1 MGEALLVW
9 ISAGII
15 LFVGVM
21 NVALAVYTW
30 TLLKSIRKLLE
41 ANIYLNTE
49 AAADLLR
56 FWINRGY
63 ERGVN
68 DTLKKVAEEGANLG

>member
-41 ANIYLNTE
+41 ANIYLNME
-49 AAADLLR
+49 AADLLR
-56 FWINRGY
+56 FGINRGY

>member
-1 MGEALLVW
+1 MDEALLVW
-9 ISAGII
+9 ISAVIM
-15 LFVGVM
+15 LFVGVV

-41 ANIYLNTE
+41 ANTYLNTE
-49 AAADLLR
+49 AADLLH

-68 DTLKKVAEEGANLG
+68 DTLKRVVEEGASLG

>member
-9 ISAGII
+9 MSAGII
-15 LFVGVM
+15 LFVSVV

-30 TLLKSIRKLLE
+30 TLLKEICKLLKS
-41 ANIYLNTE
+41 NIYLNME
-49 AAADLLR
+49 AADLLR
-56 FWINRGY
+56 FGTHRGY